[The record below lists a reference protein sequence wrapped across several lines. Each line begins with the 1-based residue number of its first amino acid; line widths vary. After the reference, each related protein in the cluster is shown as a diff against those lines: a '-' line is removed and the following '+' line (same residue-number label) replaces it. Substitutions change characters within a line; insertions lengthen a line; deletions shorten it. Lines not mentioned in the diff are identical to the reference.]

1 MKKEVTLRDALDL
14 KISDKKYFNKRLT
27 LTTRR
32 FHTHMHTLTQAR
44 ARAITHKR
52 NAVCTYVCIF
62 ASVFIKLYI
71 DRPFQLER
79 TQARVMT
86 KIQFNFQKFYRK
98 IFKMLKNNQESGSKE
113 LKCRIPRGMM
123 SKFKCIVIFIT
134 YPIIL
139 ASSDLPLVSSPLST
153 FNMLYRTNRFALT
166 LLWFTF
172 EWLCEFSR
180 KPYHPSTE
188 RRKGRRKRGS

>member
-1 MKKEVTLRDALDL
+1 MLQVWDGVRILWSERQSEESRGHFEGCSGSKNLGQ
-14 KISDKKYFNKRLT
+14 KIFKQTVKT

-32 FHTHMHTLTQAR
+32 FHTHIHTLTQAR
-44 ARAITHKR
+44 ARANTHKR

-86 KIQFNFQKFYRK
+86 KIQFSFQKFYRK
-98 IFKMLKNNQESGSKE
+98 IFKMLKTNQESGSKE

-139 ASSDLPLVSSPLST
+139 A
-153 FNMLYRTNRFALT
+153 
-166 LLWFTF
+166 
-172 EWLCEFSR
+172 
-180 KPYHPSTE
+180 
-188 RRKGRRKRGS
+188 